1 MKIYEKVFKRNETS
15 NPRTRASAFVNFL
28 VKSLLIP
35 VTVTEEKI
43 IFRVY
48 HWKTIIFLFF
58 TLGFYC
64 FYLLIYNFYIA
75 ALLGF
80 RNTENIS
87 DIQALSG
94 YIIIIVYLSSRLIP
108 LFLSHGLQKMKSRR
122 FNNMSHNN
130 PKQTIRIILS
140 FCLYGFGIFLDLTD
154 LEQIKTLSNVKITI
168 LGVIFLIVWFIDFF
182 MEFSVPLLIQIL
194 TEDFRIACQKASM
207 KEHFIDVIEWYKEFN
222 QVFELYCFCFYSYYQ
237 FMFIFHIYSSFSALT
252 TSTFTFSI
260 LTLLGEI
267 SMTIRKPSNKT
278 DERSCRCDVE
288 MSELMV

>member
-1 MKIYEKVFKRNETS
+1 MKIYEKVFKRNETT

-43 IFRVY
+43 IFRIY
-48 HWKTIIFLFF
+48 HWKTIICLFF

-80 RNTENIS
+80 RKAENIS

-94 YIIIIVYLSSRLIP
+94 YVIIIVYLSSRLIP
-108 LFLSHGLQKMKSRR
+108 LFLSHGLQKMKPRR

-168 LGVIFLIVWFIDFF
+168 IGVIFLIVWFINFF

-194 TEDFRIACQKASM
+194 TEDFRIACQKACM
-207 KEHFIDVIEWYKEFN
+207 KDHFVDVIEWYKELN
-222 QVFELYCFCFYSYYQ
+222 QVFQLYCFCFYSYYQ
-237 FMFIFHIYSSFSALT
+237 FMFIFHIYNSFSALA
-252 TSTFTFSI
+252 TSTFTVSI
-260 LTLLGEI
+260 LTLFGEI
-267 SMTIRKPSNKT
+267 SMTIRKAFQ
-278 DERSCRCDVE
+278 
-288 MSELMV
+288 

>member
-1 MKIYEKVFKRNETS
+1 MKIYEKVFKGNETR

-43 IFRVY
+43 IFRIY
-48 HWKTIIFLFF
+48 HWKTIICLFF

-94 YIIIIVYLSSRLIP
+94 YIIIVVYLSARLIP
-108 LFLSHGLQKMKSRR
+108 LFLSHGLQNMKPGR
-122 FNNMSHNN
+122 FNNTSHNN

-140 FCLYGFGIFLDLTD
+140 FCLYGFGLFLDFTD
-154 LEQIKTLSNVKITI
+154 LEQLKTLSNVKITI
-168 LGVIFLIVWFIDFF
+168 LGVIFFIVWLIDFF
-182 MEFSVPLLIQIL
+182 MEFSFPLFIQIL

-207 KEHFIDVIEWYKEFN
+207 KEHFMDVIEWYKEFT
-222 QVFELYCFCFYSYYQ
+222 QIFQLYCFCLYTYYQ
-237 FMFIFHIYSSFSALT
+237 FMFIFYTYSSFSALT
-252 TSTFTFSI
+252 TSTLTVFTI
-260 LTLLGEI
+260 LTLLGKI
-267 SMTIRKPSNKT
+267 SMTIRKAFQSNRIEYI
-278 DERSCRCDVE
+278 DIVVE
-288 MSELMV
+288 KAYK